1 MISEKQSIAFKAVA
15 ACLLWSTA
23 FAGAKIALLYADPFF
38 LAGIRFFLAGLL
50 LLPFTGHI
58 KDYFKIL
65 GKNKKLVFSV
75 AALQTT
81 IMYGFYFSG
90 INLIPGSIAAL
101 IIGASPLVTAII
113 THFYLHDDKLSS
125 HKLISIV
132 MGIIGITFIVVGR
145 QALEFAGITDLI
157 GILLLII
164 NMIVSAFANIL
175 VSGHKGKI
183 NPILLNSY
191 QLSIGGL
198 ILVLISLPLEGLP
211 HFPWD
216 FKFTGALLWLSILS
230 AVAFSIWFSL
240 LKKPGVKVS
249 ELNMWKF
256 LIPVFGAVFSWI
268 LLPEETP
275 TIISLTGMAIIAI
288 SILYY
293 YMPRKSGRVSN

>member
-1 MISEKQSIAFKAVA
+1 VISEKQSIALKAVA

-65 GKNKKLVFSV
+65 GKNKKLIFSV
-75 AALQTT
+75 AALQTV

-113 THFYLHDDKLSS
+113 THFYLHDDKLSG
-125 HKLISIV
+125 HKLFSIV

-145 QALEFAGITDLI
+145 QTLEFAGITDLI
-157 GILLLII
+157 GILFLII

-175 VSGHKGKI
+175 VSRHKGEI

-198 ILVLISLPLEGLP
+198 VLVLFSLPMEGLP
-211 HFPWD
+211 HFSWD

-268 LLPEETP
+268 LLPEESP

-293 YMPRKSGRVSN
+293 YMPRKSGKKSI